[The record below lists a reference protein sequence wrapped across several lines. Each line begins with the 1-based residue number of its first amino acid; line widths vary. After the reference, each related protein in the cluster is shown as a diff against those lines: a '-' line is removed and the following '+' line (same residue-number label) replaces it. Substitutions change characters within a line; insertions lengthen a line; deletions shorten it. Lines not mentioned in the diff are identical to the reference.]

1 MSQPVFTVI
10 AGANGCGKSSL
21 TRLNREIF
29 QGFPLLDPDA
39 IALTLQPAPGSSSAL
54 AAGRQVLLRA
64 SECLRSGF
72 SFAVE
77 TTLSGK
83 NYLRMMASAHE
94 LGFEVVVVYIGTS
107 NPDINVARVAQRVK
121 AGGHDVPE
129 MDIRRRYE
137 RSLSNLPL
145 ALSRSDYALLLD
157 NSSERGYEPVAM
169 FDHGK
174 AEWLCA
180 PPEWAAF
187 LSRFEGKV

>member
-1 MSQPVFTVI
+1 
-10 AGANGCGKSSL
+10 
-21 TRLNREIF
+21 
-29 QGFPLLDPDA
+29 
-39 IALTLQPAPGSSSAL
+39 
-54 AAGRQVLLRA
+54 
-64 SECLRSGF
+64 
-72 SFAVE
+72 
-77 TTLSGK
+77 
-83 NYLRMMASAHE
+83 MASAHE

-129 MDIRRRYE
+129 LDIRRRYE

-174 AEWLCA
+174 ADGSALH
-180 PPEWAAF
+180 PSGP
-187 LSRFEGKV
+187 LSSQDSKGKSSYSILHIALITIFNQHR